1 MDESKAR
8 PGFPGDRSQAAA
20 EKLRA
25 LRERAN
31 QALEGHRSRLGEIEE
46 QLTGRV
52 RQLAEEFGATLGAA
66 TEAGLSRED
75 ELAALRRQVE
85 EGNAKHE
92 RFVAQLRAAQQQ
104 LNALQSQPCT
114 SCQQAAQQLAASDE
128 ELRRLREQL
137 ETSTREHDEDRA
149 RHEKF
154 VEQLAAARQ
163 AITVL
168 QHAAGETSNELRA
181 DLEDLKA
188 AKSIVDD
195 ELAAARRD
203 LAALHDECEL
213 STSRV
218 AELES
223 ALVAAR
229 DDSTAST
236 AEALAAAEK
245 ELAENRAELVE
256 SRAELAQSQADL
268 TQAQADLTQAQA
280 DLTQA
285 SDELTQ
291 TRAELTQSQAELAA
305 VTAQVAAL
313 TDQVTTLSERA
324 AAADR
329 DYGATSDQVET
340 LQAEAEHLR
349 TEVQDL
355 TSNFADATSLCEQL
369 QQAVDAFAGER
380 QEIEAAFASKHEALL
395 EEKASL
401 SELLT
406 AAESELDQLRESL
419 AADDQDKLQLTLNL
433 QQAES
438 ACREYQRQVDKLE
451 QNAAE
456 LAGQVAA
463 GADAPQLRA
472 ELEASRAEA
481 AGQLESAR
489 AAATEH
495 AAAME
500 FLRAD
505 FTATQTELATL
516 REASVPL
523 AELTAA
529 RRETQAVQAKLT
541 ELQSALIDAQAETAA
556 IRKAS
561 RTEVEY
567 AELEQKCDLALADLQ
582 KLKRE
587 NGALRDDL
595 AERPAASDQES
606 PELIAVRSER
616 DALMARITELEA
628 AAETALTDSSDDQ
641 ERADL
646 QRRFEMAV
654 DDVRQLKQENAKLK
668 DRMAAAEK
676 SGGGGA
682 GAAPT
687 GGNDWAAQRARLMAS
702 LQEEEGAGPVS
713 SERAAE
719 RATVA
724 STIAAT
730 DQALAA
736 KDEELE
742 ELRAALEAK
751 QTAAGASAAATA
763 AEEALSVDDVV
774 VAERQRL
781 AQLTAEY
788 EEKLRKAELELSLER
803 AKLARDQA
811 ALRGRLSELPDA
823 AAKPAEGEAEAAD
836 PSKPRRR
843 WSFALGLQDDGASG
857 SKKK

>member
-66 TEAGLSRED
+66 TDANLSRED
-75 ELAALRRQVE
+75 EIAALRRQVE

-92 RFVAQLRAAQQQ
+92 RFVAQLHAAQQQ
-104 LNALQSQPCT
+104 LDAIQSQPCT
-114 SCQQAAQQLAASDE
+114 SCQQAAQQLATSDE

-137 ETSTREHDEDRA
+137 ETSTREHEEDRA

-168 QHAAGETSNELRA
+168 QHAAGETSNELRS

-188 AKSIVDD
+188 AKTIVDD

-213 STSRV
+213 SASRV
-218 AELES
+218 TELETK
-223 ALVAAR
+223 LVEAR
-229 DDSTAST
+229 QESVASS
-236 AEALAAAEK
+236 AEALAAEN
-245 ELAENRAELVE
+245 ELAENRAELAQ
-256 SRAELAQSQADL
+256 SRAELAQS
-268 TQAQADLTQAQA
+268 
-280 DLTQA
+280 
-285 SDELTQ
+285 
-291 TRAELTQSQAELAA
+291 RAELAA

-313 TDQVTTLSERA
+313 TDQLATLSERA
-324 AAADR
+324 AAADLDR
-329 DYGATSDQVET
+329 GDAADQVET
-340 LQAEAEHLR
+340 LQAEAEQLR

-355 TSNFADATSLCEQL
+355 TTSFADATALCEQL
-369 QQAVDAFAGER
+369 QQAVDVFAVERQDIETAFA
-380 QEIEAAFASKHEALL
+380 AKHEALL

-401 SELLT
+401 SELLA
-406 AAESELDQLRESL
+406 AAEGELDQLRETL
-419 AADDQDKLQLTLNL
+419 AADDQDKLHLTLNL

-438 ACREYQRQVDKLE
+438 ACREYQRQLEKLE
-451 QNAAE
+451 QNAE
-456 LAGQVAA
+456 TLASQAAA

-472 ELEASRAEA
+472 ELEA
-481 AGQLESAR
+481 AR
-489 AAATEH
+489 AAAVEQ

-505 FTATQTELATL
+505 LTASQAELDKL

-523 AELTAA
+523 AELVAA
-529 RRETQAVQAKLT
+529 RREIQTTQNTVTETQA
-541 ELQSALIDAQAETAA
+541 ALAAARAETVEV
-556 IRKAS
+556 RKAS
-561 RTEVEY
+561 RTAAEY

-606 PELIAVRSER
+606 PDLIAVRSER
-616 DALMARITELEA
+616 DALAARIAELEA
-628 AAETALTDSSDDQ
+628 AAETAQATSGDDQ

-676 SGGGGA
+676 SGGGASGH
-682 GAAPT
+682 APT

-702 LQEEEGAGPVS
+702 LQEEESTGTVS
-713 SERAAE
+713 GERAVD

-724 STIAAT
+724 STISAT
-730 DQALAA
+730 DRALAA

-742 ELRAALEAK
+742 ELRAELAAK

-763 AEEALSVDDVV
+763 AEEALSVDDVI
-774 VAERQRL
+774 VAERERL
-781 AQLTAEY
+781 AQLTTEY

-811 ALRGRLSELPDA
+811 ALRDRMLDLPSQTEKA
-823 AAKPAEGEAEAAD
+823 AAGEADPAD
-836 PSKPRRR
+836 PNKPRRR
-843 WSFALGLQDDGASG
+843 WSFALGLQDDNAGG
-857 SKKK
+857 KKK